1 MIGKVVS
8 SILSRLLTTT
18 TKNHTHE
25 AVQSI
30 QSTYMHTYI
39 HTYIT
44 PPRRSVRWQYL
55 EIECRFSIPICLEAP
70 RWTTGK
76 YLARILDGGRWKK
89 TKQERPKA
97 GWLIGDWER
106 RRSSRHPMAGQAQTT
121 NPMSFFRPPSL
132 PVCLSD
138 CITKTPHNA
147 PLPRDLGSSTSQPL
161 LLRTSGEWVEMV
173 VYPTR

>member
-1 MIGKVVS
+1 MVP
-8 SILSRLLTTT
+8 
-18 TKNHTHE
+18 
-25 AVQSI
+25 
-30 QSTYMHTYI
+30 STN
-39 HTYIT
+39 
-44 PPRRSVRWQYL
+44 
-55 EIECRFSIPICLEAP
+55 P
-70 RWTTGK
+70 RWWSMEEDEAGEAK
-76 YLARILDGGRWKK
+76 GWL
-89 TKQERPKA
+89 A

-173 VYPTR
+173 VYSTR

>member
-1 MIGKVVS
+1 
-8 SILSRLLTTT
+8 
-18 TKNHTHE
+18 
-25 AVQSI
+25 
-30 QSTYMHTYI
+30 
-39 HTYIT
+39 
-44 PPRRSVRWQYL
+44 
-55 EIECRFSIPICLEAP
+55 
-70 RWTTGK
+70 
-76 YLARILDGGRWKK
+76 
-89 TKQERPKA
+89 
-97 GWLIGDWER
+97 
-106 RRSSRHPMAGQAQTT
+106 MAGQAQTT